1 MFGSRLSL
9 LTCLIGCGCL
19 LASGCGDGFP
29 QRYPVSGTIRF
40 ADGSPVKTGTIELGG
55 NGSRWTASGEI
66 QRDGSFVLTTVKPG
80 DGAVPGEY
88 KIVIRQM
95 VLAYLKAEG
104 GHDHGKLVADRYR
117 DYKTTD
123 LKATV
128 QAGENPP
135 LEIIVK

>member
-1 MFGSRLSL
+1 MA
-9 LTCLIGCGCL
+9 T
-19 LASGCGDGFP
+19 GCGDGFP
-29 QRYPVSGTIRF
+29 QRYPVSGTVRF

-66 QRDGSFVLTTVKPG
+66 QRDGSFVLTTVNQG

-88 KIVIRQM
+88 KVVVRQM
-95 VLAYLKAEG
+95 VLAYLPAEG

-123 LKATV
+123 LSAKV
-128 QAGENPP
+128 EAGTNPP